1 MGGKGTSRIVIHGL
15 KGTQLGKEDFLYLPP
30 QTASPGSFPCL
41 AQPQT
46 PTYKQNQ
53 HAIQGLKGSRS
64 NPLFGK
70 GTHPANGPFLLSQRL
85 PYRGCR
91 AHVPRGQS
99 SISQK
104 APAGGHF
111 PERLRDKGIRKV
123 LPSGS
128 QQGGGEEWGG
138 TAILEKVT
146 SL

>member
-91 AHVPRGQS
+91 AHVPQGAR
-99 SISQK
+99 
-104 APAGGHF
+104 AAF
-111 PERLRDKGIRKV
+111 PRRL
-123 LPSGS
+123 L
-128 QQGGGEEWGG
+128 QGGISLSALEIRGSGRCYQVGASKGEARNGG
-138 TAILEKVT
+138 AQR
-146 SL
+146 S